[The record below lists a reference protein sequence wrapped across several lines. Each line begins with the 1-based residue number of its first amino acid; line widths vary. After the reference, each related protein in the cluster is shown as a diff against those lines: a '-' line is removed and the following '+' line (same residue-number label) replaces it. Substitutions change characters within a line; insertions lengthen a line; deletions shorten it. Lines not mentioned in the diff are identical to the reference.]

1 MTEDETFAEAVGLAG
16 MLIRDALTA
25 DTRRNKSDRATST
38 LTRIL
43 VDVDNHGP
51 AVVCGGALFLAGLS
65 AEWLTLVAKHSDR
78 TADELAAEL
87 TRRVIDAGTRG

>member
-25 DTRRNKSDRATST
+25 DTRRNKRATST

-51 AVVCGGALFLAGLS
+51 AVVCGVALFLAGLS
-65 AEWLTLVAKHSDR
+65 AEWLTSVAKHSDR

>member
-25 DTRRNKSDRATST
+25 DTRRNKRATST

-51 AVVCGGALFLAGLS
+51 AVVCGVALFLAGLS